1 VQDQVT
7 LQQTIG
13 IVRTD
18 PDYYTLRVGGSVLG
32 GGFYSSRLWVD
43 LREKAGLVYD
53 IGQSFDIGKT
63 RSTFS
68 VEYGCDPQNVSKAR
82 TLIVKNLK
90 EMQTDLVTPQELQR
104 SKAELLAVIPLS
116 ESSERS
122 VAVGLLNRSQL
133 DLPLD
138 EPVRAANRYAATTAE
153 QIRDAFAKWI
163 RVDDLVQVVTGPPPG

>member
-1 VQDQVT
+1 QVS
-7 LQQTIG
+7 LQETIG
-13 IVRTD
+13 VLRSD

-43 LREKAGLVYD
+43 VREKAGLVYS
-53 IGQSFDIGKT
+53 INQSFDIGKT

-68 VEYGCDPQNVSKAR
+68 VDYGCDPPNVSKAR
-82 TLIVKNLK
+82 ALIVKDLQD
-90 EMQTDLVTPQELQR
+90 MQTQLVTAAELQR

-138 EPVRAANRYAATTAE
+138 EPVRAANRYVATTPE

-163 RVDDLVQVVTGPPPG
+163 RIQDLVQVVTGPPPG